1 MWVKEAE
8 LASLFVSC
16 AQHMH
21 QMGASHMRPTP
32 PLPWHTHAAAFVH
45 ISQMLGGVHQRG
57 GRRGARRAAHREQAG
72 PEPFGRSLLK
82 LSSLCTCAGRQER
95 AGSSLRGHAI
105 VGANGI
111 SGQVFLAVP
120 YFGEFQYHRR
130 RTPLTRRRMAA
141 VHTATMAYVRI
152 SNAPSLVLEVKLEL
166 HRLQALERLLERGG
180 PHLQVVAERL
190 CAGCQLGV
198 VAHLLP
204 ARRGAAGDRE
214 GSSRDPAVEFGDC
227 PGHTSGRY
235 EQATASG
242 GPGLCGARVCS

>member
-1 MWVKEAE
+1 MNSKKKISSPNSTCNSILVLNQPCCQSRRDLPRRVYVWVKEAE

-16 AQHMH
+16 ARNMH

-111 SGQVFLAVP
+111 SGQVFEHRAVTHVLRSP
-120 YFGEFQYHRR
+120 KVFRSTAPRVGFG
-130 RTPLTRRRMAA
+130 L
-141 VHTATMAYVRI
+141 
-152 SNAPSLVLEVKLEL
+152 
-166 HRLQALERLLERGG
+166 
-180 PHLQVVAERL
+180 LQVPSITYRWSLRHGGCTRDRHSRPEAD
-190 CAGCQLGV
+190 CA
-198 VAHLLP
+198 
-204 ARRGAAGDRE
+204 
-214 GSSRDPAVEFGDC
+214 
-227 PGHTSGRY
+227 
-235 EQATASG
+235 
-242 GPGLCGARVCS
+242 

>member
-1 MWVKEAE
+1 MNSKKKISSPNSTCNSILVLNQPCCQSRRDLPRGVYVWVKEAE

-21 QMGASHMRPTP
+21 QMGASHMPPTP

-57 GRRGARRAAHREQAG
+57 GRRGARRAAHWGQAG

-111 SGQVFLAVP
+111 SGHVF
-120 YFGEFQYHRR
+120 EHRDETR
-130 RTPLTRRRMAA
+130 YVTSLTECLPKLTECTTRPL
-141 VHTATMAYVRI
+141 
-152 SNAPSLVLEVKLEL
+152 
-166 HRLQALERLLERGG
+166 
-180 PHLQVVAERL
+180 
-190 CAGCQLGV
+190 
-198 VAHLLP
+198 
-204 ARRGAAGDRE
+204 
-214 GSSRDPAVEFGDC
+214 
-227 PGHTSGRY
+227 
-235 EQATASG
+235 
-242 GPGLCGARVCS
+242 

>member
-1 MWVKEAE
+1 MNSKKKISSPNSTCNSILVLNQPCCQSRRDLPRGVYVWVKEAE

-111 SGQVFLAVP
+111 SGQVF
-120 YFGEFQYHRR
+120 EHR
-130 RTPLTRRRMAA
+130 
-141 VHTATMAYVRI
+141 
-152 SNAPSLVLEVKLEL
+152 EL
-166 HRLQALERLLERGG
+166 GYR
-180 PHLQVVAERL
+180 
-190 CAGCQLGV
+190 
-198 VAHLLP
+198 P
-204 ARRGAAGDRE
+204 ARRAGCL
-214 GSSRDPAVEFGDC
+214 GYCVN
-227 PGHTSGRY
+227 
-235 EQATASG
+235 
-242 GPGLCGARVCS
+242 